1 MLNKDTWHKV
11 SPYLDQ
17 VLDVEPDDREAWI
30 TRFGAEQPEIAEAI
44 RELLADYAIL
54 SAKGFLEQSIEIA
67 SSITSRAGKKIGAYT
82 IQSLI
87 GQGGMGDV
95 WLALRSDGRFEGRF
109 AVKFLRS
116 ISLPGGAALQRFK
129 QEGQLLARLAHPNIE
144 RLIDAGVTEA
154 DQPYLVLEFIEGAQI
169 DHYCDAHE
177 LSVDDRLR
185 LFLYVLAAVEH
196 AHAHLIVHRDI
207 KPSNVLVTAD
217 GVPKLLD
224 FGVAKLME
232 IDPRIDAL
240 ELTRDAGVALTPAYA
255 SPEQLTGGP
264 MTTATDIYALG
275 VLLYVL
281 LTGRHPVGD
290 GGRSASELVKTIV
303 DSEPPRPSSAFL
315 SNSPL
320 AAKHAA
326 ERASTPEK
334 LQKQLRRE
342 LDTIVGKSMKKDP
355 AQRYSSVALFAQD
368 ISRHLN
374 HEPIGARPDTL
385 AYRGAKFVRRNR
397 VAVGLAALVSL
408 AIIVG
413 LAGTLVQAHTAR
425 LQRDFAMAQLL
436 RSQEHDE
443 FLEFLLSNAA
453 PQGKPFTA
461 DELLAEAES
470 ILQRQQSVSP
480 ERRVDLLL
488 WIGTDYAQRDRNVDA
503 RRLLESAYQSTREL
517 ADHALR
523 GRAAC
528 ALADIVAR
536 DEEVDRAETLYREG
550 LEEIPDAPRF
560 ALDRASCLRIGAEV
574 ARDRGETDAG
584 IVRAEMALRLLVN
597 SPLRTDAAEM
607 YSTLDLASAYSEAGR
622 DLDALPRFERAAQ
635 LQSALGYDETQDA
648 VVLFTN
654 WALELDQAGRP
665 LEAEKL
671 YVRIMDLSRNRQSQ
685 DAISPMILN
694 NYARTLRELNHL
706 PEASETVG
714 RAYTQ
719 AVQLKNELVVNQAL
733 LERSRIYVLQHEP
746 LRAADMLAEVEPRLK
761 STLPK
766 GHYAFA
772 AVAQSR
778 SKIATEQGDVAS
790 AARFIDE
797 AISILEQSIRS
808 GGEGA
813 FLLPALLI
821 DRSGVNLQKHE
832 TGFAADDAN
841 RALHELR
848 FRVPEGALSSRVGH
862 AYLALANALNAQHQA
877 DGARAAAG
885 KAVENLQA
893 TLGPTHPETLLAHQ
907 LVANLP

>member
-1 MLNKDTWHKV
+1 MLDKDTWHKV

-17 VLDVEPDDREAWI
+17 ALDIEPDNREAWI
-30 TRFGAEQPEIAEAI
+30 TQLAVDQPEIAQAI
-44 RELLADYAIL
+44 RQLLADHSIL
-54 SAKGFLEQSIEIA
+54 SAKRFLEQSLEIA
-67 SSITSRAGKKIGAYT
+67 SPIISRTGKTIGAYT

-116 ISLPGGAALQRFK
+116 ISLPGGALQRFK

-144 RLIDAGVTEA
+144 RLVDAGVVEG
-154 DQPYLVLEFIEGAQI
+154 DQPYLVLEFIEGVQI
-169 DHYCDAHE
+169 DHYCDTNE
-177 LSVDDRLR
+177 LNVEERLR
-185 LFLYVLAAVEH
+185 LFVCVLAAVEH
-196 AHAHLIVHRDI
+196 AHMHLIVHRDI
-207 KPSNVLVTAD
+207 KPSNVLVTVD

-232 IDPRIDAL
+232 IDTRTDAS

-303 DSEPPRPSSAFL
+303 DSDPPRPSSAFL
-315 SNSPL
+315 PNSPL

-326 ERASTPEK
+326 DRSSTPDK
-334 LQKQLRRE
+334 LQKELRRD
-342 LDTIVGKSMKKDP
+342 LDTIVGKAMKKNP
-355 AQRYSSVALFAQD
+355 GQRYSSVAVFAQD
-368 ISRHLN
+368 ISRYLK
-374 HEPIGARPDTL
+374 HEPISARPDTL

-397 VAVGLAALVSL
+397 LAVGLAGLVSL
-408 AIIVG
+408 AIVAGI
-413 LAGTLVQAHTAR
+413 AGTLVQAHTAR
-425 LQRDFAMAQLL
+425 LQRDFAMAELL
-436 RSQEHDE
+436 HSQEHDE

-461 DELLAEAES
+461 DELLAEGER
-470 ILQRQQSVSP
+470 IVERQQSVDP
-480 ERRVDLLL
+480 ERRTDLLL
-488 WIGTDYAQRDRNVDA
+488 WIGNDYAQRDRNVDA
-503 RRLLESAYQSTREL
+503 RRVLESAYRSTREL
-517 ADHALR
+517 RDHALR

-536 DEEVDRAETLYREG
+536 DEEVEHAEALYLEG
-550 LEEIPDAPRF
+550 LEEIPDDPRF
-560 ALDRASCLRIGAEV
+560 ALDRAGCLRIGSEV
-574 ARDRGETDAG
+574 ARDRGETEAG
-584 IVRAEMALRLLVN
+584 IARAELALRLLLN

-607 YSTLDLASAYSEAGR
+607 SSTLDLASAYSEAGR

-635 LQSALGYDETQDA
+635 LQHALGYDETQDA
-648 VVLFTN
+648 VILFTN

-665 LEAEKL
+665 LEAEKI
-671 YVRIMDLSRNRQSQ
+671 YVRIMDISRNRPSQ
-685 DAISPMILN
+685 DAISPMTLN
-694 NYARTLRELNHL
+694 NYARTLRELNHI
-706 PEASETVG
+706 PEAAETAG

-733 LERSRIYVLQHEP
+733 LERSRIYVLQHDP
-746 LRAADMLAEVEPRLK
+746 RLAAEMLAEVEPRLK
-761 STLPK
+761 SSLPK

-772 AVAQSR
+772 AVAQAR
-778 SKIATEQGDVAS
+778 SKIAMEQGDVAN
-790 AARFIDE
+790 AARFVNE
-797 AISILEQSIRS
+797 AINILEESIKA

-821 DRSGVNLQKHE
+821 DRSGIEIEMHQF
-832 TGFAADDAN
+832 GPAADDAN

-848 FRVPEGALSSRVGH
+848 SRVPEGTFSSRMGN
-862 AYLALANALNAQHQA
+862 AYLALAKALNAQHQIES
-877 DGARAAAG
+877 ARSAAR
-885 KAVENLQA
+885 KAVEYLQA
-893 TLGPTHPETLLAHQ
+893 TLGASHPQTQLARQ
-907 LVANLP
+907 LVDASA